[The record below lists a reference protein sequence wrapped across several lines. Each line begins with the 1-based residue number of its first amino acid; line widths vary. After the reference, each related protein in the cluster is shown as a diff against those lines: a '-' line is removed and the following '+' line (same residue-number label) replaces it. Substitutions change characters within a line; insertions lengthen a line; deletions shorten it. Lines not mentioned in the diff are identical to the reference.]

1 MLPKYLRI
9 CAIKIR
15 DKNLKGGESERER
28 EREYEWMKEWMN
40 EWIWGQRSSD
50 CDQEDQ
56 LNKDKGTQQCIR
68 PREQLT

>member
-28 EREYEWMKEWMN
+28 EREYE
-40 EWIWGQRSSD
+40 
-50 CDQEDQ
+50 
-56 LNKDKGTQQCIR
+56 
-68 PREQLT
+68 